1 LDRRW
6 KIPALLILLSGIA
19 ATGQGDAALPEAKWI
34 APEARFEEL
43 SSEPPTCER
52 PVAAEDRLSY
62 RVGSIAFR
70 TPLLLGGQAAR
81 AGLSCASCHANG
93 RVTKGFRFPGLSGA
107 PGTAD
112 VTSSIMSKMRGD
124 GASNPK
130 PIPDLAADTPKVS
143 RDPASP
149 ALGAFLTGLIVEE
162 FDGPKPAPA
171 VFAGLV
177 TYVRAQSAEGCDKAG
192 RKPITLDDQLDD
204 LYNAMDS
211 ANMLAAQGETEG
223 AWMMIAGGRAI
234 LGDVHSRYA
243 GASLAE
249 DRADILAADRL
260 LQQLQ
265 ADMRQGLVVNF
276 TGASGRMIKLSA
288 RLRKTAERSLYNPK
302 HLASALKR
310 PR

>member
-6 KIPALLILLSGIA
+6 KIPALLILMSGIA
-19 ATGQGDAALPEAKWI
+19 ATGQGDAALREAKWI

-43 SSEPPTCER
+43 SSEPVTCEA
-52 PVAAEDRLSY
+52 PVADADRLSY

-93 RVTKGFRFPGLSGA
+93 RVTKGFHFPGLSGA

-124 GASNPK
+124 GAFNPK
-130 PIPDLAADTPKVS
+130 PIPDLAADTAKVS

-149 ALGAFLTGLIVEE
+149 ALGLFLTGLIVEE
-162 FDGPKPAPA
+162 FDGPKPAPS
-171 VFAGLV
+171 VLKGLE
-177 TYVRAQSAEGCDKAG
+177 TYVRAQSAEGCDKAV
-192 RKPITLDDQLDD
+192 RKPITLVNQLDD
-204 LYNAMDS
+204 LYFAVDS
-211 ANMLAAQGETEG
+211 ANLLAAQGDTHG
-223 AWMMIAGGRAI
+223 AWMMIAGGRTI
-234 LGDVHSRYA
+234 LGDIHGRYA
-243 GASLAE
+243 GASLAK
-249 DRADILAADRL
+249 DRADILAADRQ

-276 TGASGRMIKLSA
+276 SKVADHMVGVSA
-288 RLRKTAERSLYNPK
+288 QLKGTAERSLYNPK

-310 PR
+310 LP